1 MSYININRIQ
11 MAELDKCYVDY
22 EELYDDTNFLYLD
35 EEYIFEIELST
46 NNSSCASAKDVIEK
60 LQTQYGLSD
69 FQCKVLH
76 PNGVDFIDIKTDI
89 PTSAIS
95 NVEDKTYQ

>member
-1 MSYININRIQ
+1 

-35 EEYIFEIELST
+35 EEYI
-46 NNSSCASAKDVIEK
+46 
-60 LQTQYGLSD
+60 
-69 FQCKVLH
+69 
-76 PNGVDFIDIKTDI
+76 KTDI

-95 NVEDKTYQ
+95 NVEDKTYPCNL